1 MFEVTSHT
9 VIAFATLVGSF
20 ALLVISQV
28 TGRPLSDGTSTLI
41 TMLLGT
47 VTGYYFGSRGAI
59 SGMQAA
65 GTLTD
70 PHRTDAAPTPAA
82 DEHSAP

>member
-1 MFEVTSHT
+1 MVEVTSHT
-9 VIAFATLVGSF
+9 VIAFVTLLGSF
-20 ALLVISQV
+20 ALLIISQV
-28 TGRPLSDGTSTLI
+28 TGRPMSDGDSTLI

-65 GTLTD
+65 GNLTS
-70 PHRTDAAPTPAA
+70 PHQQAA
-82 DEHSAP
+82 DQSAAVEGHGAP

>member
-1 MFEVTSHT
+1 MVEVTSHT
-9 VIAFATLVGSF
+9 VIAFVTLLGSF
-20 ALLVISQV
+20 ALLIISQV
-28 TGRPLSDGTSTLI
+28 TGRPMSDGDSTLI

-65 GTLTD
+65 GTLTEA
-70 PHRTDAAPTPAA
+70 HRTAADPAPAA
-82 DEHSAP
+82 DEHTAP